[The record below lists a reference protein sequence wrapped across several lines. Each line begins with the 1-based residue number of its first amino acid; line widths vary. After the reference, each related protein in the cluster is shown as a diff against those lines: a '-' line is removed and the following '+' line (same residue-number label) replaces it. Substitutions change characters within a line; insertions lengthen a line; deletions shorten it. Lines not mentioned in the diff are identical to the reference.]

1 MRASNYRFLLQ
12 FHEDE
17 RRFVLGCD
25 GQLELVLMG
34 VKGRLS
40 CHLSSGSPPACIWGG
55 SNLVSEAPCP
65 GMSCRCEMT
74 ALSTVTNKFQGDGP
88 YSLRCPLP
96 KRGCIERTVTS
107 RRRFMTENWVE
118 VRVLRESTS
127 WHPSPGTF
135 PPRTI
140 NIHYSPVTH
149 RKAGERC
156 NVCLSQIQGS

>member
-25 GQLELVLMG
+25 GPIGACTHG

-40 CHLSSGSPPACIWGG
+40 CHPPHAFGAGPTW
-55 SNLVSEAPCP
+55 SRRPRA
-65 GMSCRCEMT
+65 MSCRCEMT
-74 ALSTVTNKFQGDGP
+74 ALSTVTNKFQGDGL

-107 RRRFMTENWVE
+107 RRRFMTDNWAE

-140 NIHYSPVTH
+140 NIHPSPVTH
-149 RKAGERC
+149 RKAGECC